1 MEYATVGIGVNT
13 VAPGVVY
20 TPLHRNTP
28 KDVME
33 SLLPKGRPSMVKDI
47 ADAAM
52 YLTDAATV
60 TGYILRI
67 DCGAQFATVEKRL
80 APGASRA
87 SVRDTAFH
95 SRRI

>member
-13 VAPGVVY
+13 VAPGIVY
-20 TPLHRNTP
+20 TPLRRNTP

-33 SLLPKGRPSMVKDI
+33 SQLPKGRPSMVKDI
-47 ADAAM
+47 ADAVM

-67 DCGAQFATVEKRL
+67 DCGAQFAAVEKRL

-87 SVRDTAFH
+87 PVRDTAFN

>member
-33 SLLPKGRPSMVKDI
+33 SLLPMGRPSMIKDI
-47 ADAAM
+47 ADAVM

-67 DCGAQFATVEKRL
+67 DCGAQFAAVEKRL
-80 APGASRA
+80 APGALRA
-87 SVRDTAFH
+87 SVRDPALN
-95 SRRI
+95 SRPI

>member
-1 MEYATVGIGVNT
+1 
-13 VAPGVVY
+13 
-20 TPLHRNTP
+20 
-28 KDVME
+28 ME
-33 SLLPKGRPSMVKDI
+33 SLLPKGRPSMLKDI
-47 ADAAM
+47 ADAVM

-67 DCGAQFATVEKRL
+67 DCGAQFAAVEKRL

-87 SVRDTAFH
+87 LVRDTAFN